1 MITPNRTYLEI
12 TEDLLSVEET
22 LNEHLANFIT
32 AANMFIKEMDTP
44 AGYQSL
50 VKLLS
55 SLNDYSRSHFIYQE
69 SIMELKYY
77 PGESEHKIE
86 HLEFITGVAKLFKE
100 LLLRKKKH
108 YLSESSKLDDHKLLL
123 EDTYSFIL
131 NWYNEHI
138 LLTDKHFNDF
148 LKFEWSK
155 K

>member
-1 MITPNRTYLEI
+1 MSIQNRIYLEQ
-12 TEDLLSVEET
+12 TTDLLSVEET
-22 LNEHLANFIT
+22 LNEHLHD
-32 AANMFIKEMDTP
+32 FIKATNTFIQEMDTS

-55 SLNDYSRSHFIYQE
+55 TLNDYSRSHFIYQE

-100 LLLRKKKH
+100 LLLRKKTTYH
-108 YLSESSKLDDHKLLL
+108 SEALKLDDHKLLI

-131 NWYNEHI
+131 NWYNEH
-138 LLTDKHFNDF
+138 LTTTDKHFNDF

>member
-1 MITPNRTYLEI
+1 MTPNRTYLEV
-12 TEDLLSVEET
+12 TDDLLSVEET
-22 LNEHLANFIT
+22 LNEHLHDFVASINI
-32 AANMFIKEMDTP
+32 FIKDMDTS
-44 AGYQSL
+44 AGYKSL

-55 SLNDYSRSHFIYQE
+55 TLNDYSRSHFIYQE

-86 HLEFITGVAKLFKE
+86 HLEFITGIAKLFKE
-100 LLLRKKKH
+100 LLLRKKKK
-108 YLSESSKLDDHKLLL
+108 YLTEAIKLEDHKLLL
-123 EDTYSFIL
+123 EDSYSFIL

-138 LLTDKHFNDF
+138 LTTDKHFNDF